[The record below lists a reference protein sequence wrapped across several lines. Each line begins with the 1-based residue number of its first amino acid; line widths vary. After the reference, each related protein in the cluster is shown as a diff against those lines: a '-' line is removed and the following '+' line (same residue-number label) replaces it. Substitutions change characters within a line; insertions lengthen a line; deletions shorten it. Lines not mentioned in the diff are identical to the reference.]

1 MRKTAGE
8 RPGRGYRRVFEEY
21 SRVIAERFPDIRVE
35 GDNYLPQPLYR
46 YIASFFSVFKLVLIG
61 LVLSGKNL
69 FPMLGVDTPGVW
81 TWSQENK
88 LYACLMIFFVS
99 NMVETQCMS
108 TGAFEVSLND
118 VPVWSKL
125 QSGRV
130 PSPQEIL
137 QILDN
142 HVKLSVGS
150 AGRMQPS

>member
-1 MRKTAGE
+1 M
-8 RPGRGYRRVFEEY
+8 FEEY